1 MNSFCHD
8 SGQPPPLLSMERRR
22 SPVTVVL
29 ADDESMFRASL
40 RHLLVAPPSVIK
52 DVYGIDVG
60 AGFDVIGEAG
70 SGEDTINV
78 VRRAKPE
85 LLLLD
90 LSMPRMTGLDVM
102 NALREGP
109 GAPLIVL
116 LAGVVENAHLVN
128 AIQLGVKCLVL
139 KHSTTERLFEAIM
152 CALAGRHWLDPT
164 LVGDLMTF
172 VSSPRPEAAALSA
185 KQPFGLTP
193 REREVIAL
201 VVAGDPNKEIAR
213 KCAVSEETVKHHLTR
228 IFDKVGA
235 SNRLEL
241 AMLATQKGLVRES
254 AHEA

>member
-1 MNSFCHD
+1 
-8 SGQPPPLLSMERRR
+8 
-22 SPVTVVL
+22 VTVVL

-52 DVYGIDVG
+52 EVYGVDVG

-70 SGEDTINV
+70 SGEDAINV
-78 VRRAKPE
+78 VRRVKPE

-102 NALREGP
+102 STLRAEP
-109 GAPLIVL
+109 GAPAIVL
-116 LAGVVENAHLVN
+116 LSGAVDKPQLVN
-128 AIQLGVKCLVL
+128 AIQLGVRCLVL
-139 KHSTTERLFEAIM
+139 KHTTTERLFEAIM
-152 CALAGRHWLDPT
+152 CARADRHWLDPT
-164 LVGDLMTF
+164 LAGDLMTL
-172 VSSPRPEAAALSA
+172 VSSPKPEATALA
-185 KQPFGLTP
+185 VKQPFGLTP
-193 REREVIAL
+193 REREVVAL

-241 AMLATQKGLVRES
+241 AMLATQKGLVRE
-254 AHEA
+254 AAQEA